1 MSKMTPA
8 KLDLMTPKLSP
19 AVAESRE
26 AFATRN
32 LLVQTCESCGNK
44 IILDAGD
51 VTFGGRWYHAACWQ
65 LEGLDSHANE
75 SFG

>member
-1 MSKMTPA
+1 MSKTTPA
-8 KLDLMTPKLSP
+8 KLDMVTSELSP
-19 AVAESRE
+19 VVMEPRE
-26 AFATRN
+26 VFPTGN
-32 LLVQTCESCGNK
+32 LLIQTCESCGNK

>member
-1 MSKMTPA
+1 MSKTTPA
-8 KLDLMTPKLSP
+8 KLDLITRELSP
-19 AVAESRE
+19 PVTESRE